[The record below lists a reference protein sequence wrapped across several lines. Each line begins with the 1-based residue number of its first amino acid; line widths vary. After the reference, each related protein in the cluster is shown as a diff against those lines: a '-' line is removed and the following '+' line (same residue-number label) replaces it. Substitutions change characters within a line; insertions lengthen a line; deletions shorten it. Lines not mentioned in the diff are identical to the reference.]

1 MCFPHIINTC
11 CQHVIASLT
20 NVNLTE
26 STEVFVETLPP
37 GLLDQQTFKDAVKW
51 DLVALGHNIVC
62 VL

>member
-1 MCFPHIINTC
+1 MCFLHIINTC

-26 STEVFVETLPP
+26 SAEVFVEMLPP
-37 GLLDQQTFKDAVKW
+37 GLPDQQTFEDVVKW